1 MVGGAV
7 PRVVSSQLQVCPL
20 PLWSSN
26 ISNIPTPM
34 ESSTFE
40 AYEGVGGGGGQNSV
54 FIKKMSQFLRP
65 GKSIRHDFAA
75 RHLYR

>member
-40 AYEGVGGGGGQNSV
+40 AYEGVGGGGV
-54 FIKKMSQFLRP
+54 RIQF
-65 GKSIRHDFAA
+65 S
-75 RHLYR
+75 